1 MLEKLKRLIPIEYSL
16 PAIYLTIG
24 SLWILLSDNIVSSLS
39 NNISSLNNLQ
49 HYKGWLFVIS
59 TAIALFFII
68 KKYVKRIRNAEAKA
82 QKNEILKT
90 EFIKNISHELRTPMN
105 AIIGFT
111 ELAISIEEG
120 NSETKQYLEIIEKS
134 SKQLLTIV
142 TDVVDTS
149 LLASGNMVVTSN
161 EFVVN
166 TFMKSIYS
174 YFLPLMR
181 NDIQLKL
188 DQQEEREDLILYND
202 EEKLKRVFH
211 NLINNSIKYTYK
223 GMIRIGYRFEKSNI
237 IFYVEDTGVGIK
249 QHLHEEIIMQFK
261 QIELEMSNRSGGP
274 GLGLSICKEMVEL
287 LNGRIWLE
295 SQPGK
300 GSKFFFSIPMKSS
313 TKK

>member
-1 MLEKLKRLIPIEYSL
+1 MLEKLNRLIPFEYRL
-16 PAIYLTIG
+16 PAIYLIIG
-24 SLWILLSDNIVSSLS
+24 SLWILFSDNTVSSITDNES
-39 NNISSLNNLQ
+39 TLNNLQ
-49 HYKGWLFVIS
+49 HYKGWLFVMS

-68 KKYVKRIRNAEAKA
+68 KQYVIRIRKAEAKA

-120 NSETKQYLEIIEKS
+120 KSETKQYLEIIEKS

-149 LLASGNMVVTSN
+149 LLASGNMVVTPN
-161 EFVVN
+161 EFGVT

-188 DQQEEREDLILYND
+188 DQHEDGEDLILYND

-223 GMIRIGYRFEKSNI
+223 GIIRLGYKVEKFNI

-249 QHLHEEIIMQFK
+249 QHLHKEIFMQFK
-261 QIELEMSNRSGGP
+261 QIEVEMSNRSGGP
-274 GLGLSICKEMVEL
+274 GLGLSICKQMVEL

-300 GSKFFFSIPMKSS
+300 GSKFFFSVPMKSS
-313 TKK
+313 TKQ